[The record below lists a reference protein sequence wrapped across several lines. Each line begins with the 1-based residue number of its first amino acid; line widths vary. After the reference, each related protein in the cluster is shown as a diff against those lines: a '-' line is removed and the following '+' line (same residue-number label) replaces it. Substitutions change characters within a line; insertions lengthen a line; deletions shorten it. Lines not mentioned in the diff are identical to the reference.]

1 MHTKHFIYTFLAL
14 CTSIASWAQFE
25 FYAQVSSQSIGI
37 NQRIEVRFTMTE
49 RAESFKRPS
58 FEHFDIIGGPN
69 QSESNITLKNGEKS
83 MEKSFSFYIQP
94 KKKGTLK
101 IEPASVEYEG
111 EVYKTQPIIIQ
122 VSDEIIVKQKSN
134 NSPRYLKNIF
144 EEIERKASKKYFKE
158 ELVYKENPDNQFHIT
173 LKTRADSIFV
183 NEVFAI
189 EYGLL
194 MKIDSTNTFSSVNAN
209 ISKIPEYKDSLVL
222 DVIPEQDI
230 VFHNTNNVLIKVND
244 VLIEKE
250 KKNIY
255 CYAPLVTYFLK
266 SGKKETIEI
275 KPLEIELITKDT
287 VTNMVHNEILVSEN
301 KTIKAVLLK
310 NQPKKFSG
318 IFGNFDIKT
327 RTNQYL
333 VKIIETLEIIVTITG
348 AGFLPEGTND
358 ILKPEIESNL
368 KYSLALKEDNTK
380 NVFLNDVQKTT
391 ITYTFVPKEKGI
403 YKIRPVDFSYFNI
416 RTNEYTT
423 VSTEE
428 IIIEAD

>member
-333 VKIIETLEIIVTITG
+333 VKINETVEIIVTITG
-348 AGFLPEGTND
+348 AGFLP
-358 ILKPEIESNL
+358 
-368 KYSLALKEDNTK
+368 
-380 NVFLNDVQKTT
+380 
-391 ITYTFVPKEKGI
+391 
-403 YKIRPVDFSYFNI
+403 
-416 RTNEYTT
+416 
-423 VSTEE
+423 
-428 IIIEAD
+428 